1 MWQVGTYKEAL
12 WRTGDG
18 GNICTAQELRQ
29 KLLQLE
35 RGIVLLDGYSGAG
48 KTTLLAQLQ
57 QETAR
62 GCVRM
67 NCEQVRDML
76 LARVKASET
85 FSLNEGGETVVIL
98 EDMDFLRGEAT
109 LEEIGRAALR
119 AEEDGAVVIITGYQL
134 RGRIPV
140 LTRICQRAA
149 WTEYYTA
156 IPTEETEKRKQEE

>member
-12 WRTGDG
+12 WRGEG

-98 EDMDFLRGEAT
+98 EDMDFPRGEAT

-134 RGRIPV
+134 RERIPV

>member
-12 WRTGDG
+12 WRGEG

-35 RGIVLLDGYSGAG
+35 RGIVRLDGYSGAG

-109 LEEIGRAALR
+109 LEEIGRAVLR
-119 AEEDGAVVIITGYQL
+119 AEKDGAVVIITGYQL

>member
-12 WRTGDG
+12 WRSEG

-85 FSLNEGGETVVIL
+85 FSLNEVGETVVIL

-109 LEEIGRAALR
+109 LEEIGRAALH
-119 AEEDGAVVIITGYQL
+119 AEENGAVVIITGYQL

-140 LTRICQRAA
+140 LTRRCQWAA

-156 IPTEETEKRKQEE
+156 IPTEETEKREQEE

>member
-1 MWQVGTYKEAL
+1 MWQVGPYKEAL
-12 WRTGDG
+12 WRGEG

>member
-1 MWQVGTYKEAL
+1 MWQVGTYKSAL
-12 WRTGDG
+12 WRDDG

-134 RGRIPV
+134 RERIPV

>member
-12 WRTGDG
+12 WRDNG

-85 FSLNEGGETVVIL
+85 FSLNEGGEAVVIL

-109 LEEIGRAALR
+109 LEEIGRAVLR

-156 IPTEETEKRKQEE
+156 IPTEETEKREQEE

>member
-12 WRTGDG
+12 WRGEG